1 MTVIDVFAHILP
13 PKFLVQM
20 QALKPQILDQFPYM
34 KNPLLTDLTQHKAS
48 LPADHQQVLS
58 AVNLNPE
65 DFFAPEQAADLCRQ
79 ANAELAAI
87 VRANRD
93 VFPAGVAMLPM
104 NNVPAA
110 LQIIDEQVAGSEALV
125 GVQLFTRALGESI
138 AAPVYQ
144 PIFTKLAEIGAPIWL
159 HPVFDDRKPDN
170 NLSFSWEYELTQA
183 MNDIVAAGIFQQHPQ
198 LKIIVHH
205 AGAMIPYFSQRIKY
219 IQSATNYADFQKFYV
234 DTAILGNPQ
243 ALDLAAAFFG
253 ADHVLFGTDSPFGIP
268 PVGPT
273 AVIETAVKAMAVSP
287 AVQQQIFS
295 GNWLRLSGQK
305 EA

>member
-13 PKFLVQM
+13 PKFLAQM

-34 KNPLLTDLTQHKAS
+34 KNPLLTDLAQHKAS
-48 LPADHQQVLS
+48 LSADHQQVLS

-79 ANAELAAI
+79 ANAELADI

-110 LQIIDEQVAGSEALV
+110 LQIIDEQVASSDALV

-144 PIFTKLAEIGAPIWL
+144 PIFAKLAEIGAPIWL

-219 IQSATNYADFQKFYV
+219 IQSAANYADFQKFYV

-253 ADHVLFGTDSPFGIP
+253 ANHVLFGTDSPFGIP

-273 AVIETAVKAMAVSP
+273 AVIEAAVKAMAVSP

-295 GNWLRLSGQK
+295 GNWLRLSSQK